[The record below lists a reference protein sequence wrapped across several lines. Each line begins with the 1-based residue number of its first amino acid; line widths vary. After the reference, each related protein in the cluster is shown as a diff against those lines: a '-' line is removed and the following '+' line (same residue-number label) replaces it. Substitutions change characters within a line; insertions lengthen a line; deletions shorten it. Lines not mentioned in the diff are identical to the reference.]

1 MTYLLD
7 YYEEGTWVPSITMSS
22 GGSSLSYSFRYG
34 SYVRIGRMV
43 HVEAYVGLSNI
54 SSNGS
59 GYMKLVNFPF
69 TSETGNVSYG
79 GMHCPYYNSL
89 NNRAMR
95 GALVERNDNFAF
107 VYMNHE
113 TDGDSNA
120 GTIDNATVA
129 ALFTTSSQFVLVGS
143 YSVPT

>member
-1 MTYLLD
+1 
-7 YYEEGTWVPSITMSS
+7 MSG

-43 HVEAYVGLSNI
+43 HVEAYIGLSNI

-95 GALVERNDNFAF
+95 GALMERNDNFAY